1 MPTPQEK
8 SLFVEQASCLFL
20 RIVQDVSFTKTYT
33 RGVKNPVSVSI
44 SLRESDDFSEKRGF
58 LHGV

>member
-20 RIVQDVSFTKTYT
+20 RMVQDLS
-33 RGVKNPVSVSI
+33 RGTLEDKGDKEDKGEKV
-44 SLRESDDFSEKRGF
+44 LRMNANRYQKAKRYRI
-58 LHGV
+58 

>member
-20 RIVQDVSFTKTYT
+20 RMVQDLSKRKRDKGKTKLLHIIAIVQDRS
-33 RGVKNPVSVSI
+33 G
-44 SLRESDDFSEKRGF
+44 DDLIAQFDGIY
-58 LHGV
+58 